1 MDEPPPGR
9 GMLAT
14 VVCPPLFL
22 ALGFLVTKALLSLLP
37 TLTLRPSS
45 SITYRDDAGVCYTYD
60 EVPVPC

>member
-1 MDEPPPGR
+1 
-9 GMLAT
+9 MLAR

-37 TLTLRPSS
+37 TLTLRTSS